1 MAKTFNKQ
9 KLAEEALIKNEEN
22 IMKVVEER
30 TAELLESKDR
40 YRSLINNIPDVI
52 WRTDSKGNSLFISS
66 NVESVYGYTPDEI
79 YQAGS
84 ILWLGRIHP
93 DDVED
98 VRKSFHQLYE
108 KGIKLNIEYRIK
120 RKDGQWI
127 WLEDRSIGTYEK
139 DGITYADGICSDITK
154 RKQAE
159 NSLMRANKLESVGR
173 LAFGIAHEISNP
185 LTNISLGIQI
195 LKKLQMTKKY
205 CMSLN

>member
-79 YQAGS
+79 Y
-84 ILWLGRIHP
+84 
-93 DDVED
+93 
-98 VRKSFHQLYE
+98 
-108 KGIKLNIEYRIK
+108 
-120 RKDGQWI
+120 
-127 WLEDRSIGTYEK
+127 
-139 DGITYADGICSDITK
+139 
-154 RKQAE
+154 
-159 NSLMRANKLESVGR
+159 
-173 LAFGIAHEISNP
+173 
-185 LTNISLGIQI
+185 
-195 LKKLQMTKKY
+195 
-205 CMSLN
+205 